1 MAMLERIWPFSRFGR
16 SRFRK
21 ALDEAL
27 EKAFEGADFEPNTEL
42 AEEEGRYL
50 LRIELPGLDRK
61 DIQVYLEGPFLVIE
75 AERREEQRKRHLS
88 EIYYGRIYR
97 SIPLPA
103 DARPEG
109 IQARLRRG
117 VLEVEI
123 PRTPGPAS
131 ARRPVAI
138 EG

>member
-1 MAMLERIWPFSRFGR
+1 MLEKIWPFARFGR
-16 SRFRK
+16 NKFRK
-21 ALDEAL
+21 ALAEAL

-42 AEEEGRYL
+42 VEEEGRYL
-50 LRIELPGLDRK
+50 LRTELPGLDKK
-61 DIQVYLEGPFLVIE
+61 DVQVYLEGPFLIIE
-75 AERREEQRKRHLS
+75 AERKEEQRKRHLS

-103 DARPEG
+103 DAQPEG
-109 IQARLRRG
+109 IQARLKRG

-123 PRTPGPAS
+123 PRTPSPGPA
-131 ARRPVAI
+131 RRSIAI

>member
-1 MAMLERIWPFSRFGR
+1 MLEKIWPFARFGR
-16 SRFRK
+16 SKFRK

-42 AEEEGRYL
+42 VEEEGRYL
-50 LRIELPGLDRK
+50 LRTELPGLDMK
-61 DIQVYLEGPFLVIE
+61 DVQVYLEGPFLIIE
-75 AERREEQRKRHLS
+75 AERKEEQRKRHLS

-103 DARPEG
+103 DAQPEG
-109 IQARLRRG
+109 IQARLKRG

-123 PRTPGPAS
+123 PRTPSPGPA
-131 ARRPVAI
+131 RRSIAI

>member
-1 MAMLERIWPFSRFGR
+1 MLERIWPFTHLGR
-16 SRFRK
+16 NKFRK

-27 EKAFEGADFEPNTEL
+27 EKAFEGVNFEPSSEL
-42 AEEEGRYL
+42 VEEEGRYL
-50 LRIELPGLDRK
+50 LRAELPGLDKK
-61 DIQVYLEGPFLVIE
+61 DVQVYLEGPFLVIE
-75 AERREEQRKRHLS
+75 AERKEEQRKRHLS

-123 PRTPGPAS
+123 PRAPSPGPS
-131 ARRPVAI
+131 RRSIAI

>member
-1 MAMLERIWPFSRFGR
+1 MLERIWPFGR
-16 SRFRK
+16 NKFRK

-27 EKAFEGADFEPNTEL
+27 EKAFEGADFEPRGEL
-42 AEEEGRYL
+42 VEEEGRYL
-50 LRIELPGLDRK
+50 LRVELPGLDKK
-61 DIQVYLEGPFLVIE
+61 DVRVYLEGPFLVIE
-75 AERREEQRKRHLS
+75 AERKEEARKRHLS

-97 SIPLPA
+97 SLPLPA
-103 DARPEG
+103 DAQPEG

-123 PRTPGPAS
+123 PRTPGPAP
-131 ARRPVAI
+131 ARRSIPV

>member
-1 MAMLERIWPFSRFGR
+1 MLEKIWPFARLGR
-16 SRFRK
+16 NKFRK

-42 AEEEGRYL
+42 VEEEGRYL
-50 LRIELPGLDRK
+50 LRTELPGLDKK
-61 DIQVYLEGPFLVIE
+61 DVQVYLEGPFLIIE
-75 AERREEQRKRHLS
+75 AERKEEQRKRHLS

-103 DARPEG
+103 DAQPEG
-109 IQARLRRG
+109 IQARLKRG

-123 PRTPGPAS
+123 PRTPSPGPA
-131 ARRPVAI
+131 RRSIAI

>member
-1 MAMLERIWPFSRFGR
+1 LN
-16 SRFRK
+16 
-21 ALDEAL
+21 EAL
-27 EKAFEGADFEPNTEL
+27 EKAFEGADFEPNSEL
-42 AEEEGRYL
+42 LEEEGRYL
-50 LRIELPGLDRK
+50 LHVELPGLDKK
-61 DIQVYLEGPFLVIE
+61 DVQVYLEGPFLIIE
-75 AERREEQRKRHLS
+75 AERKEEQRKRHLH

-103 DARPEG
+103 DARLEG

-123 PRTPGPAS
+123 PRAPSPGPT
-131 ARRPVAI
+131 RRSIAI

>member
-1 MAMLERIWPFSRFGR
+1 MLERIWPFSRSGR

-27 EKAFEGADFEPNTEL
+27 EKAFEGADFEPSTEL
-42 AEEEGRYL
+42 VEEKERYL
-50 LRIELPGLDRK
+50 LRIELPGLDKK
-61 DIQVYLEGPFLVIE
+61 DIQVYLEGPFLVVE
-75 AERREEQRKRHLS
+75 AERKEEQRKRHLC
-88 EIYYGRIYR
+88 EIYYGRLYR

-109 IQARLRRG
+109 VQAHLRRG

-123 PRTPGPAS
+123 PRNPGPVP